1 MFAIM
6 EKIARICYNDEGWLF
21 PSGRKDKAV
30 NKDSYEQKNGF
41 GHEEWLLDFDKII
54 DGYHYGFLQPLNGYH
69 HAGNTYDIHLFFYTQ
84 NTGKVYI
91 GCIRNAEC
99 IDEEEAIRVLDIYKK
114 KKWYD
119 EMLTSVAKIP
129 ADSNLLKK
137 EGHNIFNVR
146 FKVKDFVDNTSNPK
160 HISKKDPSTRG
171 LYYKLMDKRGDFVFD
186 EAFGAISHVTKRSKK
201 RERKSVESK
210 NEKTVHGGVYERVS
224 YNPIHNKVQNRIQ
237 KILLSSKEYTEVIE
251 EKNFVDLTAT
261 HKSGETHYFEIKTN
275 TARLSIREALGQILE
290 YSDYPDDFRA
300 SKLIIVSVKPLDDSD
315 CKYMK
320 HLREKYHIPVWYR
333 YYSLDTNSLGE
344 EQ

>member
-1 MFAIM
+1 M

-30 NKDSYEQKNGF
+30 NKNSYEQKNGF

-69 HAGNTYDIHLFFYTQ
+69 HAGNTYDIHLFFYTP

-99 IDEEEAIRVLDIYKK
+99 IDEDEAKRVLGIYQK

-160 HISKKDPSTRG
+160 HISENDPSTRG
-171 LYYKLMDKRGDFVFD
+171 LYYKLMDKRSDFVFD
-186 EAFGAISHVTKRSKK
+186 DSFGAISHVTKRSKK
-201 RERKSVESK
+201 RERKSVGSK
-210 NEKTVHGGVYERVS
+210 SEKTVHGGIYERVS

-237 KILLSSKEYTEVIE
+237 ELLLSSKEYKVVIE

-261 HKSGETHYFEIKTN
+261 HKSGEIHYFEIKTN

-290 YSDYPDDFRA
+290 YSDYPDDSRA
-300 SKLIIVSVKPLDDSD
+300 SKLIIVSVKPLDESD
-315 CKYMK
+315 RKYMK
-320 HLREKYHIPVWYR
+320 HLRVRYHIPVWYR
-333 YYSLDTNSLGE
+333 HYSLDTNTLGE

>member
-1 MFAIM
+1 M

-91 GCIRNAEC
+91 GCIKNAEC
-99 IDEEEAIRVLDIYKK
+99 IDEGEAIRVLDIYKK

-119 EMLTSVAKIP
+119 EMLTSVSKIP

-160 HISKKDPSTRG
+160 HISEKDPSTRG
-171 LYYKLMDKRGDFVFD
+171 LYYKLMDKRGDFIFD

-201 RERKSVESK
+201 RERKSAESK
-210 NEKTVHGGVYERVS
+210 SEKTVHGGVYERVS